1 LEDREFIFLLEA
13 FPHDDMFLVNKEG
26 GIRMTQNAKVGFI
39 GAGNMATA
47 LIKGLIQSGVYRQD
61 QLLASDNEKSA
72 LDDMT
77 SQFGLRCVSSNR
89 KLVKECSTVVLSVK
103 PQNMRDVLEDV
114 KGEVRDDHLFI
125 SIAAGIPL
133 SMICDNLGRDIPL
146 IRVMP
151 NTPALVQK
159 GVSALAG
166 GKLAGHDH
174 MATARTIFDAVGETV
189 EVQEALM
196 DAVTAVS
203 GSGPGYVF
211 RMMECMADA
220 GVSIGLEEEI
230 SLRLVIQTFLGA
242 AYLAKESSDSLS
254 QLREKV
260 TSPGGTTAEGLATFN
275 TMGLEE
281 MTKKA
286 IEAARDRSAELGRMI

>member
-1 LEDREFIFLLEA
+1 
-13 FPHDDMFLVNKEG
+13 
-26 GIRMTQNAKVGFI
+26 MTEKRKVGFI

-47 LIKGLIQSGVYRQD
+47 LIKGLIQSGVYSRD
-61 QLLASDNEKSA
+61 QLLASDKEKTA
-72 LDDMT
+72 LDAMS
-77 SQFGLRCVSSNR
+77 SQFGLKCVSSNR
-89 KLVKECSTVVLSVK
+89 ELVQASSTVVLSVK

-133 SMICDNLGRDIPL
+133 SMIHGILGKDIPL

-159 GVSALAG
+159 GASALAG
-166 GKLAGHDH
+166 SKLAGPEH
-174 MATARTIFDAVGETV
+174 MAAARTIFDAVGETV
-189 EVQEALM
+189 EVEELMM

-211 RMMECMADA
+211 RMMECMVDA
-220 GVSIGLEEEI
+220 GVSAGLERET
-230 SLRLVIQTFLGA
+230 SRHLVIQTFLGA
-242 AYLAKESSDSLS
+242 AYLAKESEDSLS
-254 QLREKV
+254 TLRKKV
-260 TSPGGTTAEGLATFN
+260 TSPGGTTAEGLATFEK
-275 TMGLEE
+275 MGLEE

-286 IEAARDRSAELGRMI
+286 VEAARYRSVELGKEL

>member
-1 LEDREFIFLLEA
+1 
-13 FPHDDMFLVNKEG
+13 
-26 GIRMTQNAKVGFI
+26 MTENAKVGFI

-61 QLLASDNEKSA
+61 QLLASDKEKSA

-77 SQFGLRCVSSNR
+77 SQFGLACVSSNR

-103 PQNMRDVLEDV
+103 PQSMGDVLEDI
-114 KGEVRDDHLFI
+114 KGEVRHDHLFI

-133 SMICDNLGRDIPL
+133 SMIHGNIGRDIPL

-166 GKLAGHDH
+166 GKLAGPEH
-174 MATARTIFDAVGETV
+174 MAIARTIFDAVGETV
-189 EVQEALM
+189 EVQETMM

-211 RMMECMADA
+211 RMMECMVDA
-220 GVSIGLEEEI
+220 GVSVGLEQGT

-242 AYLAKESSDSLS
+242 AHLAKESSDSLS

-260 TSPGGTTAEGLATFN
+260 TSPGGTTAEGLAAFN
-275 TMGLEE
+275 RMGLGE

-286 IEAARDRSAELGRMI
+286 VEAARDRSVELGREL